1 MERLKTLAKRIE
13 FLFPDLVTDLDTWTS
28 STDRHPKGV
37 RWRIPGKGRKGTRLR
52 VFERRGP
59 GLGPR
64 DYLDPIFEHRA
75 GDTYRS
81 NRDVLEWIER
91 EAAWR
96 KRSEAM
102 GPIPDSPSRVWMNGR
117 WVVGGPERRER

>member
-52 VFERRGP
+52 VFLRRGP
-59 GLGPR
+59 GLGPAN
-64 DYLDPIFEHRA
+64 YFDPILEHRA
-75 GDTYRS
+75 GDTYRR
-81 NRDVLEWIER
+81 NQDVLDWIER
-91 EAAWR
+91 EAAER
-96 KRSEAM
+96 KRAA
-102 GPIPDSPSRVWMNGR
+102 DLADYQGR
-117 WVVGGPERRER
+117 RKR